1 MPYAPKVSRTPFDP
15 SRKRH
20 KAPRPSSMDR
30 GYDYAWQKMSIS
42 MRSRWPHCVL
52 CLCRGNFRAAAET
65 VADHI
70 VPHRI
75 SPTTLRLEWTNLQTL
90 CRKCHDKDK
99 RRAELDGLLQAVSD
113 RWFGLLREEIKIS
126 KVNLAIVRNLV
137 PDHIKER
144 LSDAR

>member
-20 KAPRPSSMDR
+20 QAPRPSSMDR
-30 GYDYAWQKMSIS
+30 GYDYAWQKMSIA
-42 MRSRWPHCVL
+42 MRSRWPPCVL

-75 SPTTLRLEWTNLQTL
+75 APTLRLEWTNLQTL
-90 CRKCHDKDK
+90 CRQCHNRDK
-99 RRAELDGLLQAVSD
+99 RRAELAGLLQAVGQ
-113 RWFGLLREEIKIS
+113 RWFTLLCDEIKVS
-126 KVNLAIVRNLV
+126 KVNLTIVKDLV

-144 LSDAR
+144 LSDAG